1 MIVPAIASAVS
12 ELSLGGSLAP
22 TGAQPASTAQT
33 EPSTFGAGEA
43 SGTGPSS
50 GSFGSELTE
59 AISSLEK
66 TQQSADS
73 ASQALATGKVANP
86 ESAVVTVEDA
96 QLAMQL
102 ASQMRSKATEALQ
115 TIFQT
120 QV

>member
-1 MIVPAIASAVS
+1 MIVPAVAGVVG

-22 TGAQPASTAQT
+22 TTAQPAAAGQA

-43 SGTGPSS
+43 AGTGPSS

-66 TQQSADS
+66 SQQSADS
-73 ASQALATGKVANP
+73 ASQALATGKTSNP
-86 ESAVVTVEDA
+86 EAAVVTVEDA
-96 QLAMQL
+96 QLAMDL

>member
-1 MIVPAIASAVS
+1 VIVPALAGVVS
-12 ELSLGGSLAP
+12 ELSLGGALAP
-22 TGAQPASTAQT
+22 TSTQAPSSAPT
-33 EPSTFGAGEA
+33 EPSTLGTGEA
-43 SGTGPSS
+43 SGTGASS

-66 TQQSADS
+66 SQQSADG
-73 ASQALATGKVANP
+73 ASQALATGKASNP

-96 QLAMQL
+96 QLAMDL
-102 ASQMRSKATEALQ
+102 ASQMRNKATEAVQ